1 MTFLIFLFWLF
12 MTWRINYFTSIIFIT
27 KSIRHHTT
35 QIYSPYLIPSLA
47 IVLIPLNTPYLQ
59 LFVPLATT
67 FLAYL
72 ILAYAIPDSTI
83 NYLVAPLVLTW
94 LLAYFVSSM
103 FSEIFRWVT
112 GHFSILSVVTFISFP
127 LTSSFFLR
135 TLFSLFFWYKSD
147 HVVAVTLFYPP
158 FYINDFN
165 NRLKSCCALV
175 LVIGL

>member
-1 MTFLIFLFWLF
+1 

-127 LTSSFFLR
+127 LTSSFFSLR
-135 TLFSLFFWYKSD
+135 TLFSLFFLYKSD